1 MHLGISTLPHP
12 TKRRVRV
19 RVRNSKCVVRVR
31 VSVRHSKHMV
41 RVLFICV
48 PWFGF
53 GEALQT
59 LRVWRCQKHLDTALK
74 ARVSVGGEV
83 KVR

>member
-1 MHLGISTLPHP
+1 MQLGISTLPHP
-12 TKRRVRV
+12 IKRRVRV
-19 RVRNSKCVVRVR
+19 RHSKCVVRVR

>member
-1 MHLGISTLPHP
+1 MRH
-12 TKRRVRV
+12 
-19 RVRNSKCVVRVR
+19 SKCVVRVR

-41 RVLFICV
+41 RVLFKCG
-48 PWFGF
+48 PWLGF